1 MAKYS
6 VVLDTDESSSLIS
19 YHNTLED
26 ARKEAALFVGNAL
39 NKEDY
44 KGRGTVNIYEDGL
57 GAVYHFDFEGHQWES
72 EGV

>member
-6 VVLDTDESSSLIS
+6 VVLETDKSSSLIS

-26 ARKEAALFVGNAL
+26 AREEAALYVANPL
-39 NKEDY
+39 NKQDY
-44 KGRGTVNIYEDGL
+44 KGRGTVNIYEDGI
-57 GAVYHFDFEGHQWES
+57 GAVYHFDFDGNQWAT